1 MQTFDRVLDWLV
13 KASAV
18 LAALILAVMTAVISV
33 EMVLRSF
40 FNATLEFADEYSGYM
55 VLAICALGV
64 PYCREKNAL
73 LTVDFLIE
81 RLRPALRA
89 HVIFAY
95 GVISLGFC
103 ILLDFYVTRLW
114 LQSIERKMVAAT
126 LTATPLW
133 LPQMLLPFGIT
144 LLCLVVARKLFRPDA
159 AAAAPL
165 AGDVSKE

>member
-1 MQTFDRVLDWLV
+1 
-13 KASAV
+13 
-18 LAALILAVMTAVISV
+18 
-33 EMVLRSF
+33 
-40 FNATLEFADEYSGYM
+40 M

-81 RLRPALRA
+81 RLHPAVRA
-89 HVIFAY
+89 RMIFAY

-114 LQSIERKMVAAT
+114 LQSIERKMAAAT

-144 LLCLVVARKLFRPDA
+144 LLCLVVARTLLRRA
-159 AAAAPL
+159 GAAAPPP
-165 AGDVSKE
+165 AGHVSKE

>member
-1 MQTFDRVLDWLV
+1 MQAFDRGLDWLV

-18 LAALILAVMTAVISV
+18 LAGLILVLMTLAISAEV
-33 EMVLRSF
+33 VLRSF
-40 FNATLEFADEYSGYM
+40 FSATLEFADEYSGYM

-81 RLRPALRA
+81 RVPAALRA
-89 HVIFAY
+89 NVVFVY
-95 GVISLGFC
+95 GLLSLGFC
-103 ILLDFYVTRLW
+103 ILLDFYVTRLFV
-114 LQSIERKMVAAT
+114 QSIERKMVAAT

-133 LPQMLLPFGIT
+133 IPQMLLPFGIT
-144 LLCLVVARKLFRPDA
+144 LLCLVVARKLFRPDGL
-159 AAAAPL
+159 AAPL